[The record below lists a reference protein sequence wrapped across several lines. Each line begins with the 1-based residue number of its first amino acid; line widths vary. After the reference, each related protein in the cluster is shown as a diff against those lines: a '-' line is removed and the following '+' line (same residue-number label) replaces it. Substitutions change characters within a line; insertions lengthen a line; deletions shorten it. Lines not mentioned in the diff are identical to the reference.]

1 MVYTLKNNLNLK
13 LYEEISLIRNT
24 EIEISNKYNQKKMR
38 CPVHLSVG
46 QELIPSLLN
55 FFVGNKDLAISTH
68 RSHAHY
74 LAKGG
79 NLNSM
84 IAELYGKST
93 GCSSGKGGSMHLI
106 DKNKGFYGSSSIVG
120 NNIPVGLGLALGIKL
135 KKLKNISI
143 IYLGDAAVESGVFFE
158 SINLAI
164 LKNLPVLF
172 ICENNKYSVY
182 TNIKDRQPRK
192 RKIYKMVKSMGIET
206 NFCDG
211 YDIIKAYN
219 LLKSSVKKIRK
230 NSKPIFLEFSTYRWL
245 EHCGPNDDTY
255 LDYRPLTELNHWKK
269 KDPYLKLKNKIL
281 KNKKNLKKIEKIEK
295 KILIK
300 IRNAFK
306 FAENSKFPTIKSAIK
321 KIYAK

>member
-1 MVYTLKNNLNLK
+1 
-13 LYEEISLIRNT
+13 
-24 EIEISNKYNQKKMR
+24 
-38 CPVHLSVG
+38 
-46 QELIPSLLN
+46 
-55 FFVGNKDLAISTH
+55 
-68 RSHAHY
+68 
-74 LAKGG
+74 
-79 NLNSM
+79 
-84 IAELYGKST
+84 
-93 GCSSGKGGSMHLI
+93 
-106 DKNKGFYGSSSIVG
+106 
-120 NNIPVGLGLALGIKL
+120 
-135 KKLKNISI
+135 
-143 IYLGDAAVESGVFFE
+143 
-158 SINLAI
+158 
-164 LKNLPVLF
+164 
-172 ICENNKYSVY
+172 
-182 TNIKDRQPRK
+182 
-192 RKIYKMVKSMGIET
+192 MGIET

-255 LDYRPLTELNHWKK
+255 LDYRPLTELNYWKK